1 MQFLVYHCLRN
12 RVGSV
17 GEAGLVCRI
26 DGILSGEDKG
36 RVLDKHEYINFPFF
50 FDTQLLRLTTHISG
64 RKCSISVLDY
74 LKPCYAHKST
84 Q

>member
-26 DGILSGEDKG
+26 GGILSGEDKKEW
-36 RVLDKHEYINFPFF
+36 VLDKHEYINFPFF
-50 FDTQLLRLTTHISG
+50 FDTQLLRLTAHISG
-64 RKCSISVLDY
+64 RKMLYICS
-74 LKPCYAHKST
+74 
-84 Q
+84 